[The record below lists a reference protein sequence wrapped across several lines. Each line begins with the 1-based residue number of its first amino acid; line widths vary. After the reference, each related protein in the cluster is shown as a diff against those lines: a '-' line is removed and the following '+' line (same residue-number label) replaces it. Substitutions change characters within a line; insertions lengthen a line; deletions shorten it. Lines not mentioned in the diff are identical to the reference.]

1 MSTANE
7 MDERAILLSLMPCVP
22 SATVLFVTSPSGM
35 RSVVATPA
43 EPAVA
48 VPDYLNAGYEV
59 RMFPENGRGW
69 SWLEKASTS

>member
-1 MSTANE
+1 MTAPAE
-7 MDERAILLSLMPCVP
+7 MDERAILLSLMPHVP
-22 SATVLFVTSPSGM
+22 SATVLFVTSPAGM

-48 VPDYLNAGYEV
+48 VADYLNAGYEV
-59 RMFPENGRGW
+59 RMFPDNGIGW